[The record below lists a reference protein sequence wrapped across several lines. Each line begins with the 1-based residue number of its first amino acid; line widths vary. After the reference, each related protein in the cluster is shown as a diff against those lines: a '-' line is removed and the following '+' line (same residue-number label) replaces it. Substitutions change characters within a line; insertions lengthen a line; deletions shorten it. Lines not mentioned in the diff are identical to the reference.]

1 MVDSRLFGSRK
12 DTMKLMTEEIE
23 RILERHPYGSQD
35 EAGPD
40 AKVIVKYFGGSAAT
54 WLITEGEKQRNGDWF
69 LYGYITLGFRDDF
82 EPDLLLWEWG
92 SVSLKE
98 LSEVRFPPFGLP
110 VERDLYLSPLS
121 STVRE
126 EAFMSRY
133 SR

>member
-54 WLITEGEKQRNGDWF
+54 WLITEGEKQRNRNNNDF
-69 LYGYITLGFRDDF
+69 LSDASAWISG
-82 EPDLLLWEWG
+82 
-92 SVSLKE
+92 VSL
-98 LSEVRFPPFGLP
+98 VIDGGLMN
-110 VERDLYLSPLS
+110 RI
-121 STVRE
+121 
-126 EAFMSRY
+126 
-133 SR
+133 